1 MSLKLVELLSDQ
13 HSPNLDIVDLI
24 LSNLGIA
31 GIFALHATC
40 RRLRWVVR
48 HMTESPYLLN
58 INKKLE
64 RYFDD
69 PASFRYQLGKCN
81 GVIRGDF
88 VRSFMAFSSPTSS
101 TLDVVAQGGSN
112 IGALMRYLHRDEG
125 YIRDWQRDTPLD
137 DEDNENDNNDN
148 NDDDSSDEDDEDND
162 DYTLSYGF
170 IILRRRKPFD
180 VSVRIKLSSPI
191 FEIINNADTSADL
204 MFVSWNKVYCLFPLP
219 TIKRHKFFFVRPADG
234 IRGDTPREYKAA
246 GWTTRDFVW
255 PDEAPEL
262 IPREALQQIG
272 GQRSLIIDLT
282 DPPIGE
288 FTPDYVLESGV
299 FSINWA
305 VANFDGHYIL
315 SVGVHQSFTRVAL
328 RYINTTGL
336 TGISQQSWHEFLQS
350 RVRLWVYMELRKMD
364 PIDMPACNHLN
375 VWYKCPMCVRVR
387 MPSTWD
393 YADDHVSTWF
403 QEWRRKETGL
413 VLLPP
418 APVVNPGFSL

>member
-40 RRLRWVVR
+40 RRLRWVVH

-88 VRSFMAFSSPTSS
+88 VRSFLAFSSPTSS

-112 IGALMRYLHRDEG
+112 IGALMR
-125 YIRDWQRDTPLD
+125 
-137 DEDNENDNNDN
+137 
-148 NDDDSSDEDDEDND
+148 
-162 DYTLSYGF
+162 
-170 IILRRRKPFD
+170 RRKPFD
-180 VSVRIKLSSPI
+180 VSVRIKLASPI

-204 MFVSWNKVYCLFPLP
+204 MFISWNKVYCLFPLP

-336 TGISQQSWHEFLQS
+336 TGIAQQSWHEFLQS

-375 VWYKCPMCVRVR
+375 IWYKCPMCVRVR

-413 VLLPP
+413 VLLPL